1 VQEWLRKPFF
11 TATILREV
19 AKKVHAHRLD
29 VGYMTTLPES
39 IPQNPRPRHDFA
51 PSSGTSRHWQKGV
64 AVLGA
69 WLLLLSTGVMAESP
83 AAPQDVPPPWA
94 YAVDPPGVVAPK
106 DDGTLRHV
114 PDSTLAFTLSQVRD
128 GFVSPDWHPSDHPPL
143 PEVVAHGHKPAVMA
157 CGYCHRASGTGGPE
171 NASLAGL
178 PAAYIIQQMADF
190 KSGARSTSLPLRA
203 PPKNMM
209 ALSKAVTTPE
219 IEEAAAYFSS
229 LKLKPI
235 IRVVE
240 TDMAPKTYVHGWH
253 LADLQNGEK
262 EPIGQRVVEVPQDL
276 EQFVSRDSRS
286 QFIAYVPTG
295 SIQKGKTLA
304 STAGGGR
311 TVQCAICHGP
321 DLKGLGPIPGIAG
334 RSPSYIVRQLFDFK
348 HGVRAGIG
356 SALMKPTVQNLTLED
371 MVALAA
377 YAASLEP

>member
-1 VQEWLRKPFF
+1 MITPAER
-11 TATILREV
+11 ILQNARSRNDV
-19 AKKVHAHRLD
+19 ADL
-29 VGYMTTLPES
+29 G
-39 IPQNPRPRHDFA
+39 
-51 PSSGTSRHWQKGV
+51 GTSRQLQKGF
-64 AVLGA
+64 AILGMS
-69 WLLLLSTGVMAESP
+69 LLLLSAWAVAETP
-83 AAPQDVPPPWA
+83 ASSEDVPPPWA

-128 GFVSPDWHPSDHPPL
+128 GFVSPDWHPVDHPAM
-143 PEVVAHGHKPAVMA
+143 PEVVVHGHKPAVMA

-190 KSGARSTSLPLRA
+190 KSGARATSIPLRA
-203 PPKNMM
+203 PPKNMI

-219 IEEAAAYFSS
+219 IEAAAAYFSS
-229 LKLKPI
+229 LKPKPI

-262 EPIGQRVVEVPQDL
+262 EPIGQRVIEVPQDL

-304 STAGGGR
+304 STGGGGR

-356 SALMKPTVQNLTLED
+356 SALMKPTVQNLSLED
-371 MVALAA
+371 MIALAA